1 MPTRFLLAC
10 TAALIVAASASGCAP
25 MPYAM
30 PDGAVINCD
39 RILDARASLDC
50 RERHREIMRE
60 AQRAREKQAARDSQ
74 PARDGQL
81 PRDGQPARAERRE

>member
-1 MPTRFLLAC
+1 MPARSVLAC
-10 TAALIVAASASGCAP
+10 TAALFVAASAPGCAP

-74 PARDGQL
+74 L